1 MSRSPGK
8 CRHEVGRKNK
18 VTLLL
23 LRSTLIYAPAVLL
36 TRVSALIFMVVATR
50 LVDKTEYGLLTLV
63 VTVGE
68 MTDVVVT
75 NWLRIAFVRL
85 GGTGEVSRGSV
96 VRTGQILTATT
107 ILGVLIGAIATL
119 FVVPERWFDFS
130 VAVGAYLV
138 AGAVS
143 RYAITLLQMQ
153 QRHTTYSMMEF
164 LRAVLQLVLPC
175 ATMVVEHNSFLA
187 ISLASSLGTLVA
199 GIVASTFA
207 ARQIVAGPP
216 RFTHREFFAL
226 GIPIVSMAL
235 LAFGLNN
242 AERVFL
248 KIYHDATAVAVFAAA
263 YALARQPIDMVAN
276 AINIGAF
283 PEAASRFDEEG
294 PEAAARLFRQFIA
307 LVFSFSLPI
316 AALLVALSDN
326 LAAFL
331 LPANYA
337 GPYTAM
343 FGIITLSAICM
354 NLQDFVYGGMI
365 FIHKRPW
372 LLLIIKAFGTATTIG
387 LAFIVIPPLGEIGA
401 AIVLAGGAVV
411 ALIVSA
417 IISNR
422 LTPIQLPWREMMAAI
437 VVSACVGGAARLAV
451 DMAETLPVFFRL
463 AAGGIAGGIV
473 FAALNSLFY
482 PQARKKAFNL
492 VRARM
497 PQIG

>member
-1 MSRSPGK
+1 M
-8 CRHEVGRKNK
+8 NK
-18 VTLLL
+18 VTPLL

-36 TRVSALIFMVVATR
+36 TRLSALIFMVVATR
-50 LVDKTEYGLLTLV
+50 LIDKTEYGLLTLV

-96 VRTGQILTATT
+96 LRTGQILLATT
-107 ILGVLIGAIATL
+107 VLGVIIATIATL
-119 FVVPERWFDFS
+119 FVVPERWLEFS
-130 VAVGAYLV
+130 IAVGTYLV

-153 QRHTTYSMMEF
+153 QRHSTYSMMEF
-164 LRAVLQLVLPC
+164 LRASLQLVLPC
-175 ATMVVEHNSFLA
+175 ATMLIEHNSFLA
-187 ISLASSLGTLVA
+187 ISLASSLGTLIA
-199 GIVASTFA
+199 GLVASVFA

-216 RFTHREFFAL
+216 RFTHHEFFAL

-242 AERVFL
+242 SERVFL
-248 KIYHDATAVAVFAAA
+248 KVYHDATAVAVFAAA

-283 PEAASRFDEEG
+283 PEAAGRFDEDG
-294 PEAAARLFRQFIA
+294 PEGAAALFKQFIA
-307 LVFSFSLPI
+307 LVFSLSLPI

-331 LPANYA
+331 LPASYG

-343 FGIITLSAICM
+343 FAVITFSAICM
-354 NLQDFVYGGMI
+354 NLSDFVYGGMI

-372 LLLIIKAFGTATTIG
+372 LLLIIKAFGTCTTIG
-387 LAFIVIPPLGEIGA
+387 LAFIVIPPFGELGA
-401 AIVLAGGAVV
+401 AAVLAGGAFV

-417 IISNR
+417 IISDR
-422 LTPIQLPWREMMAAI
+422 LTPISLPWRAMAAAVI
-437 VVSACVGGAARLAV
+437 VAACVGTMARLTAN
-451 DMAETLPVFFRL
+451 MAESLHVFFRL
-463 AAGGIAGGIV
+463 AAGGTAGGIV
-473 FAALNSLFY
+473 FIALNSLFY
-482 PQARKKAFNL
+482 PQAAKKVL
-492 VRARM
+492 RTVRARI
-497 PQIG
+497 PQLG